1 MRSRLNRVGSLD
13 EMRELIGSLDR
24 SVPFPEGGMRMV
36 RGHSGSPKDVHLPE
50 GWLDARD
57 DLVAMPKGAEALVSG
72 G

>member
-1 MRSRLNRVGSLD
+1 MGILRRRRAEDDPTQRRFD
-13 EMRELIGSLDR
+13 EAGG
-24 SVPFPEGGMRMV
+24 PEGGMRMV

-57 DLVAMPKGAEALVSG
+57 DEVAMPKGAEALVSG